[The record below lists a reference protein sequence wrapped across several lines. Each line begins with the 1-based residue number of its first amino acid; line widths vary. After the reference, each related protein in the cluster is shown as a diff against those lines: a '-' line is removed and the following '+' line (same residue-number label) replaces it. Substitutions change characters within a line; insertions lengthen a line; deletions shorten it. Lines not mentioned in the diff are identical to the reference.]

1 MLISCVVPLEE
12 LVYYIITVKGIIIY
26 MKILIVSTGI
36 QDRTGTYVVLKNIIP
51 FLMKN
56 NEVTILTNQGDV
68 DIECDKLV
76 QLTTNRIFPQ
86 YYFMSGL
93 SKLLRD
99 GFFND
104 FDIIHAF
111 DYPIYPTDFLTLK
124 KSQISAPL
132 LISVHG
138 SIHQFSSFP
147 LNYLKKIHNNFMLR
161 YKNRVSKFIASTLA
175 EKKHLIKYGI
185 DESKIEILPLG
196 VKPLKLDLTKRSGK
210 NITYIGRLSK
220 TKNVELLV
228 KAFAKLHNSDASLI
242 IAGPDYGSLQMLK
255 NLVQELH
262 IENRVI
268 FRGWITEEEKTELLS
283 KTSIFVHPSLE
294 DVFSLSLAETSASGV
309 PVVAFDVEANPEI
322 IIDMV
327 TGKIVKEKNS
337 DSLRETMDYILNN
350 QKLIKQ
356 FSENGHVL
364 TSKKYNWSQTVSIL
378 QNLYSSLI

>member
-1 MLISCVVPLEE
+1 
-12 LVYYIITVKGIIIY
+12 
-26 MKILIVSTGI
+26 
-36 QDRTGTYVVLKNIIP
+36 
-51 FLMKN
+51 MKN

-68 DIECDKLV
+68 DIDCDRLV
-76 QLTTNRIFPQ
+76 QLTTSRIFPQ

-111 DYPIYPTDFLTLK
+111 EYPIYPTDFLTLK
-124 KSQISAPL
+124 KLQINAPL
-132 LISVHG
+132 LISAHG

-147 LNYLKKIHNNFMLR
+147 FNYLKKIHNNFMLR
-161 YKNRVSKFIASTLA
+161 YKNRVSKFLASTLA
-175 EKKHLIKYGI
+175 EKKHLIKCGI

-196 VKPLKLDLTKRSGK
+196 VKSLKLDFTKRNGK

-228 KAFAKLHNSDASLI
+228 KAFAKLHNNDANLI
-242 IAGPDYGSLQMLK
+242 IAGPDYGSLSMLK
-255 NLVQELH
+255 NLIQKLK
-262 IENRVI
+262 IENRVT
-268 FRGWITEEEKTELLS
+268 FTGWITEEEKIDLLS

-309 PVVAFDVEANPEI
+309 PVIAFDVEANSEI

-327 TGKIVKEKNS
+327 TGKIIKEKNS
-337 DSLRETMDYILNN
+337 ESLRKAIDDILNN
-350 QKLIKQ
+350 EELIIQ
-356 FSENGHVL
+356 FSENGRVL
-364 TSKKYNWSQTVSIL
+364 TSKKYNWSQTASIL
-378 QNLYSSLI
+378 QNLYLSLI